1 MREACKKE
9 RAFAPEAKLTQ
20 SEKTCWVVD
29 LGLLPYGPACEL
41 QRGLVAARK
50 AGVIPDVLLLCE
62 HPHVITLGRNGQREN
77 LRASKHLLAQMNVE
91 FHPTDRGGDITYHG
105 PGQIIGYPI
114 LDLAGHRRDVRW
126 YVSQLEEAM
135 MRATA
140 DFGVATKR
148 VEGQH
153 GVWVDTP
160 AGEEK
165 LAALGVHLSRWVTSH
180 GFAYNVSTD
189 LRFFDLIV
197 PCGIVDKRPAS
208 LERILGRAVGTGEV
222 RPRLIT
228 RFGEVFGC
236 AMISVTPRELE
247 EAASNRETPA
257 GALLEAGI
265 AKGSEA

>member
-1 MREACKKE
+1 V
-9 RAFAPEAKLTQ
+9 TQ

-29 LGLLPYGPACEL
+29 LGLLPCGPACEL

-62 HPHVITLGRNGQREN
+62 HPHVITLGRNGQRQN
-77 LRASKHLLAQMNVE
+77 LRASMNLLAQMNVE

-105 PGQIIGYPI
+105 PGQIVGYPI

-140 DFGVATKR
+140 DFGIATKR
-148 VEGQH
+148 VEGHH

-160 AGEEK
+160 RGEEK
-165 LAALGVHLSRWVTSH
+165 LAALGVHLSRWITSH

-197 PCGIVDKRPAS
+197 PCGIMDKRPTS
-208 LERILGRAVGTGEV
+208 LERILGRAVSSSEV
-222 RPRLIT
+222 RPRLIA
-228 RFGEVFGC
+228 RFGEVFSC
-236 AMISVTPRELE
+236 AMIPVTSGELD
-247 EAASNRETPA
+247 EAALSRESHA

>member
-1 MREACKKE
+1 MEKE
-9 RAFAPEAKLTQ
+9 GAFAPITRMSQ
-20 SEKTCWVVD
+20 HEKTCWVVD

-41 QRGLVAARK
+41 QRRLVAARK

-105 PGQIIGYPI
+105 PGQIVGYPI
-114 LDLAGHRRDVRW
+114 LDLAAHRRDVRW

-140 DFGVATKR
+140 DFGVTTKR

-160 AGEEK
+160 RGEEK

-189 LRFFDLIV
+189 LGFFDLIV
-197 PCGIVDKRPAS
+197 PCGIVDKRPTS
-208 LERILGRAVGTGEV
+208 LERILSRAVGTAEV
-222 RPRLIT
+222 RPRLIG
-228 RFGEVFGC
+228 RFAEVFGC
-236 AMISVTPRELE
+236 AMIPVTPRELE
-247 EAASNRETPA
+247 EAASSRKSHA
-257 GALLEAGI
+257 GVLVEAGI
-265 AKGSEA
+265 AKGNRA